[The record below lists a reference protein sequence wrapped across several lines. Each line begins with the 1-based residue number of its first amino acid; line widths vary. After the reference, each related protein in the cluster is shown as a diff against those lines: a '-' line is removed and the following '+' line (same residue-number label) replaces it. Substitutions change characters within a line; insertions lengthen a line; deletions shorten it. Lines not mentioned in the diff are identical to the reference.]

1 MRKLVIQFE
10 FNLLHVHTLGIT
22 NSIAVIWAQRKGC
35 GLGRKKIKHPVNNSP
50 LAFHT
55 SHSASLSSMGAWHTN
70 TPGHLRWKAKSH
82 CHCYHI
88 SQLQEAL
95 PWHTGEYG
103 LILIPAYVWV
113 CFHPRGQSGLMEFS
127 DTGYKGYKRCLWR
140 KPCCEV
146 CCEANF
152 SEGKPC
158 LKTRTHFH
166 SKGSVEF
173 SATLS

>member
-35 GLGRKKIKHPVNNSP
+35 VLGRKKMKHPVNNSP

-113 CFHPRGQSGLMEFS
+113 CFHQRGQSGLMEFS

-140 KPCCEV
+140 KTMPK
-146 CCEANF
+146 NQD
-152 SEGKPC
+152 
-158 LKTRTHFH
+158 
-166 SKGSVEF
+166 
-173 SATLS
+173 TLSQQRQHCIFGYLKLKVASYQPGLWSTW